1 MKLLL
6 LFIALV
12 ATVTAFTGVNFED
25 WHPSGT

>member
-6 LFIALV
+6 VSAALV
-12 ATVTAFTGVNFED
+12 ATVTAFAGANFEE